1 MLITASAPYSAI
13 PFRSAVGIE
22 SVGEMCTPMS
32 ATIIPESLRMR
43 IIEVVHCV
51 VAIDRIMPGPTQP
64 LQRMK
69 EIIHGRED
77 AELPVQQD
85 MAQVCIPISQ
95 IRAIDLIRCLH
106 AEEIVQVDLVAV
118 VILLTVQ
125 VQLIRHLVGK
135 IKSLVACLFV
145 WHTHNGH

>member
-1 MLITASAPYSAI
+1 
-13 PFRSAVGIE
+13 
-22 SVGEMCTPMS
+22 
-32 ATIIPESLRMR
+32 
-43 IIEVVHCV
+43 
-51 VAIDRIMPGPTQP
+51 MPGSAQP

-69 EIIHGRED
+69 EIIYGREN

-85 MAQVCIPISQ
+85 VAQVCIPIGQ
-95 IRAIDLIRCLH
+95 IRTIDLVRCLH
-106 AEEIVQVDLVAV
+106 AEEIVKVDLVAV
-118 VILLTVQ
+118 VILLIVQ